1 MKKFFSLIIAFV
13 LIVCVF
19 PANANATEID
29 IANREQLLSLACQ
42 VFPEY
47 ATKIAADQPP
57 SAEALQ
63 RSSAETDV
71 VISETRKVNDNMYMT
86 YTELSNGVVTLA
98 NFVTY
103 PSLTYNYRHNNGD
116 ATNYTVTLTGTAP
129 GSYQTFT
136 ATNVKFTIYSSD
148 YDCITSVGAP
158 KVTNPDGSTYTT
170 DIKTSC
176 SPNETSSNS
185 AVAYYRFPVMFGSL
199 NYSGVFTLSIKN
211 NVSTVD
217 YYAE

>member
-1 MKKFFSLIIAFV
+1 MKKLISLIISFV
-13 LIVCVF
+13 LIACFIPVNVHAAEEST
-19 PANANATEID
+19 PTRDA
-29 IANREQLLSLACQ
+29 LLSLACQ

-57 SAEALQ
+57 SADALQ
-63 RSSAETDV
+63 RFSDETDV
-71 VISETRKVNDNMYMT
+71 VISETRKVNENMYMT
-86 YTELSNGVVTLA
+86 YTELSNGIVTLA
-98 NFVTY
+98 NFVTN